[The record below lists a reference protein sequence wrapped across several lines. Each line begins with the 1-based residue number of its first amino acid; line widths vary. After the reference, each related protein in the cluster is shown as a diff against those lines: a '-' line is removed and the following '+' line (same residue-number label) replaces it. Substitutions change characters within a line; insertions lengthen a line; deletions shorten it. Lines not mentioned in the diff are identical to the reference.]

1 MGKRLISKT
10 NQSFLFKAFQPI
22 SRQATP
28 LPLHA
33 VLLFMRGGTGIESPF
48 LAYNNVSK
56 LL

>member
-10 NQSFLFKAFQPI
+10 NQSFLFKAFQP
-22 SRQATP
+22 RQATP

-48 LAYNNVSK
+48 PAYNNVSK